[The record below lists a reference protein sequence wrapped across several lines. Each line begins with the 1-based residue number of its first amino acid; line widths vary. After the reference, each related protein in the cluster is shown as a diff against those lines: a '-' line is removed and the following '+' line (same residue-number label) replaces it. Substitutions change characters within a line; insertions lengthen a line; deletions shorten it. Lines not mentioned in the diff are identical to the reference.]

1 MTATIKSKSPLTVP
15 DSVRRRAGFKPGDRV
30 EFRVSRGSVTILTR
44 RSVKRDP
51 EDTLTAAEAKR
62 TRHALDQVREGKV
75 TPWLQVKHELGL

>member
-15 DSVRRRAGFKPGDRV
+15 DSVRRRAGFKPGDHV
-30 EFRVSRGSVTILTR
+30 EFRVSPGSVTILTR

-51 EDTLTAAEAKR
+51 EDSLTAAEAKK

-75 TPWLQVKHELGL
+75 TPWPQVKHELGL